1 MFSFAKI
8 IFHAPLLCQIITL
21 KARLTEVNKFKAH
34 FKNTAFVH
42 VQSTEYER
50 TKQSLMIQQCERKDV
65 QKKLHL
71 ILLHTFLLYSCFME
85 SPQISVRE
93 VLSSKPPEYLK
104 FVVNEVVISA
114 LEI

>member
-1 MFSFAKI
+1 MSDFTLQCVWSAEKVFSFAKI

-50 TKQSLMIQQCERKDV
+50 TKQSLMIQQCEGKDV

-71 ILLHTFLLYSCFME
+71 ILLHTFPLYPCF
-85 SPQISVRE
+85 SDSATD
-93 VLSSKPPEYLK
+93 LS
-104 FVVNEVVISA
+104 
-114 LEI
+114 